1 MNHPSTRRVALAL
14 LGSLCTL
21 LSNIHATPP
30 DATTAYIDTTY
41 TYNLGPTGARGWI
54 YSTGN
59 EWTFAPEGL
68 TTESRQIKVT
78 QIETGS
84 PADGILQVND
94 VILGAS
100 GTAAAPVAFTS
111 DARKTYGLAIG
122 EAEKAANAG
131 ALKLLVWRG
140 GSTLTVQLTLQVM
153 GSYSATAPYACP
165 KSTAII
171 QKACAFLEF
180 HPINSTL
187 NEGDAIIGLA
197 LLASVAPTDPTYAT
211 TQGKLQTYAHAIAAS
226 NEHLTNPLDGMVSWS
241 RGYQNVFLSEYYLAT
256 HDTAVLPAIREL
268 TATCAKGQS
277 LMGTY
282 GHGMAWPKADGS
294 STHGYVPQYGAVN
307 QAGETV
313 NLGIMLGRKAIAE
326 AGDATVNAE
335 IDPAITRGR
344 KYFGYFAGK
353 GAVPYGHSPPEDLHD
368 DNGKNGLAAL
378 LMAMQTQEDMSSQAR
393 FFAKSC
399 TAAYSLREMGHAGP
413 FYAHLWQPLGVN
425 VGGPT
430 AMAAYFKAIQW
441 EVDLVRR
448 WDGSL
453 AYHSSTGATPGAP
466 LGTDTDTACFLLTF
480 ATGMRQIYITGKGQS
495 ASNYITADDI
505 TEAITDGVSSLRTD
519 LNNLTTTT
527 SDQLVGFLSSWSAQ
541 KRSWAA
547 AALANRAD
555 AATKVA
561 TLLTMAADL
570 TNLNARKGA
579 CQALGQ
585 LKPAAAVS
593 VLRDRL
599 TDSDYHV
606 RYYAADAL
614 KSMGA
619 TAQPVLNDMLTTIV
633 ANHLP
638 IEPIQWTDPVQVA
651 QTYLGSA
658 AFEAQLGNSVAGVS
672 TSLLYPAIT
681 AMAQEIGRTTLMN
694 TFENALSA
702 ADVQAL
708 APVITTAIID
718 DRNICDE
725 WLAKSCI
732 RTLTKYN
739 VDEGIPAAMI
749 FANQENGRSW
759 FAYGCTDSLNALQKY
774 GSKAAATLPTLYYW
788 NTNPDSQSKVGM
800 APGAFSATIAAIEND
815 TASHTLLNFK
825 TINTCS
831 ASSTTVNLPAGSTTL
846 SATASDID
854 GHSAALVYS
863 WSKVRGAGGVTF
875 SANGTTVSSNTQATF
890 NTPGTYVIRLG
901 VTDGVFDP
909 NQYGPVTR
917 DLTVT
922 VLADPNRPPVAAN
935 QNVTTSVNTAK
946 AITLAASDADGNPLS
961 YSVVTNPASGTLSG
975 TAPNLTYTPAAGFSG
990 TTSFT
995 YKANDGT
1002 LDSSIA
1008 TVTITVGT
1016 STNTTPVA
1024 QNQFLTTTENAAKA
1038 ITLTG
1043 TDADSGNTLTYNIV
1057 TQPVHGTLT
1066 GTGASRTYTPAAN
1079 YNGTD
1084 SFTFTVNDGT
1094 ATSGLATVVIN
1105 VTWVNQPPV
1114 ASAQSLSTPEST
1126 ALAITLAG
1134 SDLEGYAITYQVSGT
1149 PGHGT
1154 LTGTAPNLTYTP
1166 TTYYNGGDSLSFTVT
1181 DSEGVVS
1188 SAATVSIT
1196 VTPVNQAPVALNRS
1210 LPVTLNTA
1218 TAIVLDATD
1227 VDNDPLTYTVLS
1239 QPAHGTLTGTAPNLS
1254 YTPAAGYNSTDNFT
1268 FKVND
1273 GTVDS
1278 ANIATVYL
1286 SVGAVAPG
1294 IYSEFFQQP
1303 PNLNPWPDMANLL
1316 PNDTRIDTL
1325 LNIQYSDFPANYAGN
1340 FSSRHLAYI
1349 NIAVGGDYGFS
1360 SSADDGSRVY
1370 VDEALVIQQTF
1381 PQSGYSAPVHL
1392 TPGYHGIRV
1401 EYVQSYGDR
1410 RFSVEC
1416 YGAAPITAS
1425 SFVHWVG
1432 DSSPPAPTHLA
1443 GLPGNSVVSL
1453 AWDALGR
1460 ATSYNIKRS
1469 LVAGGPYTTVASNVT
1484 TASYLDSGLVNGTPY
1499 YYVVSATGTGGE
1511 GNNSSELSVT
1521 PVAGAS
1527 LVTFTET
1534 NLNMNLLT
1542 NPTGTEIRNDGT
1554 LVRAYHFGSASVITD
1569 ITVHGVLFTKGGEA
1583 GNFTDTAMGGNWVA
1597 GFAGWSGNWSLNSI
1611 TDPAYR
1617 QLLNSMT
1624 MASSTSTIAIGS
1636 LTVGHTYRLQLIS
1649 NNPRNGQVSVEGN
1662 TYTLSG
1668 GDNANP
1674 VVLAAQWIAGD
1685 ATLNVSMLNDNMH
1698 FCGYALHDIT
1708 ATLQVADATTSTV
1721 AAQPSS
1727 VTANGL
1733 ATTTISV
1740 TLKDSSNSPVAGKSV
1755 TLAKTSGPGSPV
1767 ITTIAGPT
1775 NSSGLATFTVKS
1787 TTAGTDVF
1795 TATDGTDGVVITQ
1808 TASVTFTAAGTAV
1821 SAATSSVVAAPASV
1835 LADGSTT
1842 ATLTVTLKDA
1852 GNNPVA
1858 GKTVTLARTSGA
1870 GSPVITTIAGTTDSS
1885 GIATFT
1891 VKSTTAGTADFT
1903 ATDASDGITVNQ
1915 TASVTFT
1922 AVGPIVSAANST
1934 LVAAPSSVLADGSTT
1949 STLTV
1954 TLKDTNNNV
1963 VAGKTVTLA
1972 KTSGPGSPVITTIA
1986 GTTDSS
1992 GIATFTVKS
2001 TTAGT
2006 DVFTATDA
2014 SDSIGITQ
2022 TASVTFIAQAT
2033 SSIIQANSTGA
2044 MGGFIVSATD
2054 LVNQGQATLST
2065 ATRSHVPLHGQAGDF
2080 GGYDPNN
2087 VGTNV
2092 PYANDGQIGGFSTGP
2107 WGKNVEYYPST
2118 QFAGSGTPANA
2129 LLPVTYTFALN
2140 TTLNPNGYDI
2150 TGVTSTCGYLWN
2162 KDWCANQVFQVEI
2175 TKDGSTWLNLGS
2187 YTYKPY
2193 TSPTETG
2200 NLVAQV
2206 GLSNAGGGAL
2216 NSGTYVASNV
2226 RGIRLT
2232 YVDPGNASGG
2242 NFNGTA
2248 IKEIDVLG
2256 QPSTA
2261 PPATAYATWAANP
2274 AYAGFDLSNPAADAD
2289 HDGLSNFHKFA
2300 FGLDPTKGSSV
2311 NPCAPLRGTQFSYTK
2326 RANSGLSYT
2335 VEYSTDL
2342 SSWNPATVSESVGAA
2357 DSNGVQTV
2365 TVTISNPALNG
2376 KLFVRV
2382 QAR

>member
-1 MNHPSTRRVALAL
+1 MKHPTTLRATLAL
-14 LGSLCTL
+14 LGSLCAL
-21 LSNIHATPP
+21 LSNIHAAPP

-78 QIETGS
+78 QIEAGS

-100 GTAAAPVAFTS
+100 GTAAAPLAFTS
-111 DARKTYGLAIG
+111 DARKAYGLAIG
-122 EAEKAANAG
+122 EAEKTANAG

-171 QKACAFLEF
+171 QKACSFLEF

-187 NEGDAIIGLA
+187 NEGDAVIGLA

-211 TQGKLQTYAHAIAAS
+211 TQSKLQTYARSIAAS
-226 NEHLTNPLDGMVSWS
+226 NEHLTNPLDGMVAWP

-256 HDTAVLPAIREL
+256 HDAAVLPAIREL

-326 AGDATVNAE
+326 AGDATVDAE
-335 IDPAITRGR
+335 IDPAIERGR

-368 DNGKNGLAAL
+368 DNGKSGLAAL

-480 ATGMRQIYITGKGQS
+480 ATSLQRIYITGKGQS
-495 ASNYITADDI
+495 SSNYVAAADI

-555 AATKVA
+555 AATKVV

-585 LKPAAAVS
+585 LKPATAVS

-614 KSMGA
+614 KNMGA
-619 TAQPVLNDMLTTIV
+619 AAQPVLNDMLTTIV
-633 ANHLP
+633 ANQLP
-638 IEPIQWTDPVQVA
+638 IEPIQWTDPVQIA
-651 QTYLGSA
+651 QSYLGSA
-658 AFEAQLGNSVAGVS
+658 AFEGQLGNSVAGVS

-681 AMAQEIGRTTLMN
+681 AMAQGIGRTTLMN

-708 APVITTAIID
+708 ASVITAAVID

-732 RTLTKYN
+732 RTLAKYN

-759 FAYGCTDSLNALQKY
+759 FAYGCTDSLNALQKF

-788 NTNPDSQSKVGM
+788 NTNPQSQSKVGM

-875 SANGTTVSSNTQATF
+875 SANGTSASSNTIASF

-909 NQYGPVTR
+909 NKYGPVTR
-917 DLTVT
+917 DLTIT

-935 QNVTTSVNTAK
+935 QNVTTPLNTAK
-946 AITLAASDADGNPLS
+946 AITLAASDADGNTLT
-961 YSVVTNPASGTLSG
+961 YSVVTQPASGTLTG
-975 TAPNLTYTPAAGFSG
+975 TAPNLTYTPVTGFSG

-1002 LDSSIA
+1002 LDSGIA

-1024 QNQFLTTTENAAKA
+1024 NNQFVTTTEDTAKA

-1043 TDADSGNTLTYNIV
+1043 TDADAGNTLTYAIV
-1057 TQPVHGTLT
+1057 TQPAHGNLT
-1066 GTGASRTYTPAAN
+1066 GTASSRTYTPAAN

-1084 SFTFTVNDGT
+1084 SFSFTVTDNIG
-1094 ATSGLATVVIN
+1094 ATSGTATVVIQ
-1105 VTWVNQPPV
+1105 VSAVNDPPV

-1134 SDLEGYAITYQVSGT
+1134 SDPEGYAVTYQVSGT

-1254 YTPAAGYNSTDNFT
+1254 YTPAAGYNSTDSFT

-1278 ANIATVYL
+1278 GNIATVYL

-1401 EYVQSYGDR
+1401 EYVQNYGDR

-1416 YGAAPITAS
+1416 YGPAPITAS

-1432 DSSPPAPTHLA
+1432 DSSPAAPTHLT
-1443 GLPGNSVVSL
+1443 GLPGNAAVTL
-1453 AWDALGR
+1453 TWDAVGR
-1460 ATSYNIKRS
+1460 AASYNIKRS
-1469 LVAGGPYTTVASNVT
+1469 LVAGGPYTTVATNVT
-1484 TASYLDSGLVNGTPY
+1484 SASYLDSGLVNATPY
-1499 YYVVSATGTGGE
+1499 YYVVSSVGLNSPLMPSGEGVNSAEVTVTPSSSTIIWGPAQNDTANASDVKTNGTFVDAVTTYGNRSGSDVTLNGVTFKHYSSFTGSGPYSLAFGTSAISMTYPEYNLNFTQNTATTDYEKLRHNSMYAQNGSGTITLGNLTSGHRYQVQVWAPDWNGSISAVFDSQVTIQGNNYNQSQPSQYAVGTFTASGTTKVIDFKAGATGGYYAFVPTAV
-1511 GNNSSELSVT
+1511 SLRDVT
-1521 PVAGAS
+1521 STTAGPVNAGTSTVTASPAS
-1527 LVTFTET
+1527 L
-1534 NLNMNLLT
+1534 
-1542 NPTGTEIRNDGT
+1542 PADG
-1554 LVRAYHFGSASVITD
+1554 
-1569 ITVHGVLFTKGGEA
+1569 
-1583 GNFTDTAMGGNWVA
+1583 
-1597 GFAGWSGNWSLNSI
+1597 
-1611 TDPAYR
+1611 
-1617 QLLNSMT
+1617 
-1624 MASSTSTIAIGS
+1624 
-1636 LTVGHTYRLQLIS
+1636 
-1649 NNPRNGQVSVEGN
+1649 
-1662 TYTLSG
+1662 
-1668 GDNANP
+1668 
-1674 VVLAAQWIAGD
+1674 
-1685 ATLNVSMLNDNMH
+1685 
-1698 FCGYALHDIT
+1698 
-1708 ATLQVADATTSTV
+1708 ATTSTITVTLLDATNNPV
-1721 AAQPSS
+1721 AGKTVALASSRGAADTISAASGSSSPSGVVTFTVKSSTTGSAVFTATDATDSVTITPTAGVTFTAVATVSAATSTVTASPAS
-1727 VTANGL
+1727 VTANGV
-1733 ATTTISV
+1733 TTSTITV
-1740 TLKDSSNSPVAGKSV
+1740 TLKDSNNNPVSGKAV
-1755 TLAKTSGPGSPV
+1755 TLGSSRGAADTISAASGP
-1767 ITTIAGPT
+1767 
-1775 NSSGLATFTVKS
+1775 SSASGVVTFTVKS
-1787 TTAGTDVF
+1787 STTGSAVF
-1795 TATDGTDGVVITQ
+1795 TATDATDGVPVNQ

-1821 SAATSSVVAAPASV
+1821 SAS
-1835 LADGSTT
+1835 
-1842 ATLTVTLKDA
+1842 
-1852 GNNPVA
+1852 
-1858 GKTVTLARTSGA
+1858 
-1870 GSPVITTIAGTTDSS
+1870 
-1885 GIATFT
+1885 
-1891 VKSTTAGTADFT
+1891 
-1903 ATDASDGITVNQ
+1903 
-1915 TASVTFT
+1915 
-1922 AVGPIVSAANST
+1922 NST
-1934 LVAAPSSVLADGSTT
+1934 LVAAPSSVVADGSTT
-1949 STLTV
+1949 ATLTA
-1954 TLKDTNNNV
+1954 TLKDSNNNG
-1963 VAGKTVTLA
+1963 VAGKTVTVA
-1972 KTSGPGSPVITTIA
+1972 KTSGPGSPVIATLA

-2014 SDSIGITQ
+2014 TDGVVLTQ
-2022 TASVTFIAQAT
+2022 TASVTFTAVP
-2033 SSIIQANSTGA
+2033 SV
-2044 MGGFIVSATD
+2044 GGLITWGPATD
-2054 LVNQGQATLST
+2054 VTENASDVRVNGAFVDAVTSYGNGSGADVTLNGVTFKHYSSHTGSGPYSLSFGSSGISMTYPQYNLDFLSNPATTAYQQLRHHSMYAQNGAGTITLGNLTHGRQYQVQVWAPDWNGPISAVFDSQVTIQGRNYSAGNHSQYAVGTFTASGTTQVIHFVAGAT
-2065 ATRSHVPLHGQAGDF
+2065 
-2080 GGYDPNN
+2080 GGY
-2087 VGTNV
+2087 
-2092 PYANDGQIGGFSTGP
+2092 YA
-2107 WGKNVEYYPST
+2107 
-2118 QFAGSGTPANA
+2118 FAPTAVS
-2129 LLPVTYTFALN
+2129 LR
-2140 TTLNPNGYDI
+2140 D
-2150 TGVTSTCGYLWN
+2150 VTS
-2162 KDWCANQVFQVEI
+2162 
-2175 TKDGSTWLNLGS
+2175 
-2187 YTYKPY
+2187 
-2193 TSPTETG
+2193 
-2200 NLVAQV
+2200 
-2206 GLSNAGGGAL
+2206 
-2216 NSGTYVASNV
+2216 
-2226 RGIRLT
+2226 
-2232 YVDPGNASGG
+2232 
-2242 NFNGTA
+2242 
-2248 IKEIDVLG
+2248 
-2256 QPSTA
+2256 A
-2261 PPATAYATWAANP
+2261 PPATAYETWATND
-2274 AYAGFDLSNPAADAD
+2274 AYAGFDLSNPTADAD
-2289 HDGLSNFHKFA
+2289 HDGMSNFMEFA
-2300 FGLDPTKGSSV
+2300 FGLDPTVGASA
-2311 NPCAPLRGTQFSYTK
+2311 NPCTPLHGNQFSYTK
-2326 RANSGLSYT
+2326 RATSGLSYT
-2335 VEYSTDL
+2335 VEYSTNL
-2342 SSWNPATVSESVGAA
+2342 STWNPATASESPGAA
-2357 DSNGVQTV
+2357 DSNGIQTV
-2365 TVTISNPALNG
+2365 TVTVSNPALNG